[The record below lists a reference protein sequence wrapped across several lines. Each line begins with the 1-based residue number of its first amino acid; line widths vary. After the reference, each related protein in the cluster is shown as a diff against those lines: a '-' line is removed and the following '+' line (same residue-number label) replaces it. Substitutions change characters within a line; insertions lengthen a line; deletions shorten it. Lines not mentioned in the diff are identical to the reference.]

1 LEINQQASH
10 SLSEEISFKEI
21 LVNIAKINKYIIS
34 KWKIILIMM
43 VIGGI
48 SGFIWASQKKL
59 KYVATSTF
67 LLQDPGAAQSSSYD
81 LPSFIGFRSPEGGNL
96 FQGENL
102 IQLYQ
107 TRFMI
112 KKTLLS
118 KIPDSNNE
126 YLIERY
132 LKINN
137 LKQVWALTPNL
148 KNVNFFRHYD
158 KKEKKKIRTQDSLMT
173 NIIND
178 IRFNYLSVSMA
189 GRLNIMKVEVRSQ
202 DEEFAKLLNDQIVN
216 TVNDFY
222 IQTKTK
228 KSLDNVRLLKHQ
240 TDSITQALNGSMYR
254 TASSVMVNSNPAR
267 ETLRLPTQRGQVVS
281 EINRAMLNE
290 LTRDLEVSK
299 MALRKETPLIQMMD
313 EPVFPLE
320 KEKINAVK
328 WAIIGAVAFAM
339 LSFGILSLI
348 YIYNKIL
355 QQP

>member
-1 LEINQQASH
+1 MEINQQPSH

-21 LVNIAKINKYIIS
+21 LINITKINKHIIS
-34 KWKIILIMM
+34 KWKVILIMM

-48 SGFIWASQKKL
+48 CGFTWAYHKKL
-59 KYVATSTF
+59 KYVAVSTF
-67 LLQDPGAAQSSSYD
+67 LLQDPGAMPSSGAD
-81 LPSFIGFRSPEGGNL
+81 LSSFIGFRNQEGGNL

-118 KIPDSNNE
+118 KIPDGDNE
-126 YLIERY
+126 YLIDRY

-137 LKQVWALTPNL
+137 LRKIWALTPRL
-148 KNVNFFRHYD
+148 KNVDFFKHYD
-158 KKEKKKIRTQDSLMT
+158 KKDKKKSRIQDSLMT
-173 NIIND
+173 DIVND
-178 IRFNYLSVSMA
+178 IRFNYLAVSMA
-189 GRLNIMKVEVRSQ
+189 GRLNIMRVEVRSPN
-202 DEEFAKLLNDQIVN
+202 EEFAKLLNDQLVN

-228 KSLDNVRLLKHQ
+228 KSLDNVLLLKHQ
-240 TDSITQALNGSMYR
+240 TDSITGALNGSLYR
-254 TASSVMVNSNPAR
+254 TASAVLVNSNASR
-267 ETLRLPTQRGQVVS
+267 EILRLPTQRGQVVS

-290 LTRDLEVSK
+290 LARDLEVSK

-320 KEKINAVK
+320 KEKISCIK
-328 WAIIGAVAFAM
+328 WTIIGAIVFAI
-339 LSFGILSLI
+339 LTWGTLSLI
-348 YIYNKIL
+348 YIYKKIL

>member
-1 LEINQQASH
+1 
-10 SLSEEISFKEI
+10 
-21 LVNIAKINKYIIS
+21 
-34 KWKIILIMM
+34 MM
-43 VIGGI
+43 MIIGGI
-48 SGFIWASQKKL
+48 LGYTWANHKKL
-59 KYVATSTF
+59 KYVAVSTF
-67 LLQDPGAAQSSSYD
+67 LLQDPGAAPSSNND
-81 LPSFIGFRSPEGGNL
+81 LSSFIGFRSPEGGNL

-126 YLIERY
+126 YLLDRY

-137 LKQVWALTPNL
+137 LKSVWALTPKL
-148 KNVNFFRHYD
+148 KNVDFFKHYD
-158 KKEKKKIRTQDSLMT
+158 KREKIKNRIQDSLMT
-173 NIIND
+173 NIVND

-189 GRLNIMKVEVRSQ
+189 GRLNIMRVEVRSPN
-202 DEEFAKLLNDQIVN
+202 EEFAKLLNDQLVN

-228 KSLDNVRLLKHQ
+228 KSLDNVLLLKHQ
-240 TDSITQALNGSMYR
+240 TDSITGALNGSMYR
-254 TASSVMVNSNPAR
+254 TASSVQVNSNPAR
-267 ETLRLPTQRGQVVS
+267 EILRLPTQRGQVIS

-290 LTRDLEVSK
+290 LARDLEVSK

-320 KEKINAVK
+320 KEQISCVK
-328 WAIIGAVAFAM
+328 WSIIGSVVFAI
-339 LSFGILSLI
+339 LAWGTLSLI
-348 YIYNKIL
+348 YIYKKIL

>member
-1 LEINQQASH
+1 LEINKQPTH

-21 LVNIAKINKYIIS
+21 LLNISKINKHIIS
-34 KWKIILIMM
+34 KWKIILVMM

-48 SGFIWASQKKL
+48 LGFFRAYNQKL
-59 KYVATSTF
+59 KYVAVSTF
-67 LLQDPGAAQSSSYD
+67 LLQDPGASPVVNND
-81 LPSFIGFRSPEGGNL
+81 LSSFIGIRSQDGRSL

-118 KIPDSNNE
+118 KIPDTENE
-126 YLIERY
+126 YLIDRY

-137 LKQVWALTPNL
+137 LRAVWGLNPQL
-148 KNVNFFRHYD
+148 RNVDFFKHYD
-158 KKEKKKIRTQDSLMT
+158 KKFKKKARIQDSLMT
-173 NIIND
+173 EIVND
-178 IRFNYLSVSMA
+178 IRYNYLAVGMS
-189 GRLNIMKVEVRSQ
+189 GRLTIMRVEVRSL

-228 KSLDNVRLLKHQ
+228 KSMENVMLLKHQ
-240 TDSITQALNGSMYR
+240 TDSITGALNGSMYR
-254 TASSVMVNSNPAR
+254 TASAVLVNSNPAR
-267 ETLRLPTQRGQVVS
+267 EFLRVPSQKGQIVS

-290 LTRDLEVSK
+290 LARDLELSK
-299 MALRKETPLIQMMD
+299 MALRKETPLIEMMD

-320 KEKINAVK
+320 KEKISCVK
-328 WAIIGAVAFAM
+328 WTIIGAVAAAA
-339 LSFGILSLI
+339 LTWGILTLL
-348 YIYNKIL
+348 YLYRKIL